1 MNKQRLLIMAALLA
15 LAGFFGGCGAQPVAP
30 VKETRLVMDTAI
42 EITAYG
48 KDAKTGI
55 GQAFAEYERIHRSAD
70 RFQPDSDISRVN
82 RAAGGAP
89 VLVDPA
95 LIEMIEAVRA
105 QPEAIRA
112 LVKLTVGPV
121 ADTWQIREREGW
133 QPPTSQAVQAAVRLI
148 DDAAVEVDKQAS
160 TVRLRRAGMSLDV
173 GAVAKG
179 YATDRAIA
187 TLKAAGVRH
196 ALINAGGNVHAL
208 GNKPEGA
215 PWRVGLQHPRDKDK
229 LSGVFSLRDGESL
242 QTSGDY
248 QRYVSYEGKRYT
260 HIFDP
265 RTGAPGDTG
274 LASATII
281 CASSTLGD
289 ILSTAVYVAGEQA
302 GQNLLQ
308 QHYPAAG
315 FVLITVDGRLVSA
328 DNIKERFQRQ

>member
-1 MNKQRLLIMAALLA
+1 MRKKWCAIAATLLVLTSII
-15 LAGFFGGCGAQPVAP
+15 GGCAGQATAP

-48 KDAKTGI
+48 NAAKAGI
-55 GQAFAEYERIHRSAD
+55 GQAFSEYERIHRIAD

-82 RAAGGAP
+82 RAAGGAA
-89 VLVDPA
+89 VQVDPM
-95 LIEMIEAVRA
+95 LIEMIEAVQA
-105 QPEAIRA
+105 QPEPVRN

-121 ADTWQIREREGW
+121 ADTWQIRDMDGW
-133 QPPTSQAVQAAVRLI
+133 KPPADQAVQAALRLV
-148 DDAAVEVDKQAS
+148 DDEGVEIDKQAS
-160 TVRLRRAGMSLDV
+160 TVRLPRAGMSLDV

-179 YATDRAIA
+179 YATDKAVA
-187 TLKAAGVRH
+187 ALKAAGIKH

-208 GNKPEGA
+208 GNKPDGT
-215 PWRVGLQHPRDKDK
+215 PWRVGLQHPRGKEK

-248 QRYVSYEGKRYT
+248 QRYAVYAGKRYA

-265 RTGAPGDTG
+265 RTGAPSDTG

-281 CASSTLGD
+281 CPSSTLGD
-289 ILSTAVYVAGEQA
+289 ILSTAVFVAGRQA
-302 GQNLLQ
+302 GQDLLQ
-308 QHYPAAG
+308 RHYPAAG
-315 FVLITVDGRLVSA
+315 SVLIAVDGQVISS